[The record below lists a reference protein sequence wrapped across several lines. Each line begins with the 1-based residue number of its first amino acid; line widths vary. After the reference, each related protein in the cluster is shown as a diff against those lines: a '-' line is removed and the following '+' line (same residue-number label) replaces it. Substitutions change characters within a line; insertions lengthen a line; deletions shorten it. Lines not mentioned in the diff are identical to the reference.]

1 MRHLWSLLAGIV
13 SAPLVWLLLS
23 SGQHRSQAVV
33 ASWDATGRFN
43 TADLVGPVILLA
55 VAGIM
60 LGLLGTL
67 RWSPAGPV
75 VAGALFVTPTVLM
88 FINPFQT
95 LEGFFR
101 PSPPPADIEPRR
113 ILAQDLE
120 PWLPVENGTLLV
132 LGVLLLMAVFS
143 GQRWRRWPAATTAPA
158 AALAAP
164 ARSGAATDEEV
175 IAGITALGGGK
186 REPVSITDDEILAAA
201 AALDGLPEPTP
212 PATERPG
219 AGPDAGT
226 SSDTSGTAGT
236 SGSGSPADDR
246 PQAGT

>member
-1 MRHLWSLLAGIV
+1 APASPGSPRFGWSRGRRRPAARRPVRWGRAYRHLAAPQRHRRGTTRLAQNRYRRRMRHLWSLLAGIV
-13 SAPLVWLLLS
+13 SATLVWLLLS

-101 PSPPPADIEPRR
+101 P
-113 ILAQDLE
+113 
-120 PWLPVENGTLLV
+120 
-132 LGVLLLMAVFS
+132 
-143 GQRWRRWPAATTAPA
+143 
-158 AALAAP
+158 
-164 ARSGAATDEEV
+164 
-175 IAGITALGGGK
+175 
-186 REPVSITDDEILAAA
+186 
-201 AALDGLPEPTP
+201 
-212 PATERPG
+212 
-219 AGPDAGT
+219 
-226 SSDTSGTAGT
+226 
-236 SGSGSPADDR
+236 
-246 PQAGT
+246 